1 MAKSAPPTVHTVFTR
16 TSATYDAARAKLIPP
31 YDRFYSTAV
40 GLLPFDPANQVRIL
54 DLGAGTG
61 LLSAFIR
68 EKFPNAPLDLV
79 EIAYSML
86 DRARQRL
93 GTDRTTYAVSDCAS
107 HPLEGHWH
115 AIVSALSIHHLSAPS
130 QRDLFRH
137 IYSAL

>member
-61 LLSAFIR
+61 LPPPFTR
-68 EKFPNAPLDLV
+68 EKFPNQHPPLVHTAP
-79 EIAYSML
+79 SMPA
-86 DRARQRL
+86 RPRQRL
-93 GTDRTTYAVSDCAS
+93 GTDRTTYAVSDYAS
-107 HPLEGHWH
+107 HPLEG
-115 AIVSALSIHHLSAPS
+115 
-130 QRDLFRH
+130 
-137 IYSAL
+137 